1 MNQGSLMKRFDVK
14 LKNGTTEGY
23 EIQFPNASLVF
34 VLAKQ
39 GYVMC
44 GYLNMATADKM
55 GDVAALVSGVTTV
68 NELLKAKIQEVSVIA
83 KQLGI
88 EIGMTGESALEKMM

>member
-1 MNQGSLMKRFDVK
+1 MKRFDVR
-14 LKNGTTEGY
+14 LKNGTAEGY
-23 EIQFPNASLVF
+23 EIQLPNASLVF

-55 GDVAALVSGVTTV
+55 GDVAALVRGVNNV

-88 EIGMTGESALEKMM
+88 EPGMSGETALEKML